1 MTVTGIRVA
10 LDLDLTTVTGFSM
23 TLLTVWMTVTGI
35 DQELKDNVHKV
46 TSSWSVRPA
55 ILLTVTGIR
64 VGTNTNFT
72 QLQGF
77 CASNLQF

>member
-10 LDLDLTTVTGFSM
+10 LDLDLTTVTSFSM
-23 TLLTVWMTVTGI
+23 IQLTDSMTVTGI
-35 DQELKDNVHKV
+35 DQELKDNVHSV
-46 TSSWSVRPA
+46 TSCWRIRPA
-55 ILLTVTGIR
+55 ILITVTGIR

-77 CASNLQF
+77 GASNLQF